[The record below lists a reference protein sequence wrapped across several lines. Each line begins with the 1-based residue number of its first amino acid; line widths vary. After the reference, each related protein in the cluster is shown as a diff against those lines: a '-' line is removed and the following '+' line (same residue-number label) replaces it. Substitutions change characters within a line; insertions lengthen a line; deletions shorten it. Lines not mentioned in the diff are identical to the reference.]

1 MGATTFYL
9 LELEKKQ
16 KEQLKKQ
23 NQEDEKLVNEK
34 NTEEHYI
41 ETDYSKLTK
50 DEIKAILKEKGIDY
64 DSRAKKDEL
73 VNLLKK
79 VT

>member
-9 LELEKKQ
+9 LELEKK
-16 KEQLKKQ
+16 KREQLKKQ
-23 NQEDEKLVNEK
+23 DEKQVNEK
-34 NTEEHYI
+34 NTEEQNT

-50 DEIKAILKEKGIDY
+50 NEIKAILDEKGIDY

-73 VNLLKK
+73 IELLKRS
-79 VT
+79 